1 MYIYTYIYGERE
13 RGSERDVKCVKS
25 GNKKTRKCPLGSPE
39 NSKKDRAGLGVAAGA
54 ECGMAL
60 QLVDMGTS
68 HKADRHG
75 SVREE

>member
-1 MYIYTYIYGERE
+1 M
-13 RGSERDVKCVKS
+13 
-25 GNKKTRKCPLGSPE
+25 NALGSPE